1 MGALDRFMNKAKA
14 SAQAAGQ
21 KAGEWM
27 EIGKLSMAL
36 ADLNSDVERL
46 YAEIGRMVYDAYK
59 DKETST
65 EELNIKCEYID
76 EKLTEIAE
84 LRRKIA
90 ELKKVKQCPVCG
102 ESNPHEN
109 LYCAQ
114 CGAKLEEEEEPHIVV
129 DDFVVDEEQEE
140 APAVE
145 AAQPEVTEEEK
156 KEDTAE

>member
-14 SAQAAGQ
+14 GAQAAGQ

-102 ESNPHEN
+102 ENNPHEN

-114 CGAKLEEEEEPHIVV
+114 CGAKLEEEEVQHIVV
-129 DDFVVDEEQEE
+129 DDFVVDDGQEE

-145 AAQPEVTEEEK
+145 ADEPEEAQEEK

>member
-1 MGALDRFMNKAKA
+1 MGALDRFMNRAKA
-14 SAQAAGQ
+14 GAQAAGQ

-36 ADLNSDVERL
+36 SDLNNDVERL

-140 APAVE
+140 APAAE
-145 AAQPEVTEEEK
+145 AAEVTEEEK